1 MHNCDSWPYRYP
13 MLHSGVLLKR
23 YKRFFAEIELNT
35 GEVVTAHCP
44 NTGPMTGISTPGHP
58 VQVSFSKNPTR
69 KLPYT
74 WEMIEVYD
82 NRPTWVG
89 VNTVMPNRV
98 IKLAIEK
105 NYFH

>member
-1 MHNCDSWPYRYP
+1 